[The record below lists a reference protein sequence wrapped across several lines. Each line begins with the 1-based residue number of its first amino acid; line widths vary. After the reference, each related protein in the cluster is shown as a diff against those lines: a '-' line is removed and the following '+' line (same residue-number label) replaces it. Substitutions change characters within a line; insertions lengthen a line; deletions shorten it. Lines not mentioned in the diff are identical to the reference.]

1 MTPASTE
8 ESLPSK
14 TPAETISRW
23 EMLRILTKARE
34 RNSHS
39 GEEPTADKLPAF
51 DVLDLNGPVDA
62 STIEKLNVALHALAQ
77 EQQIQQES
85 AMIEPQKQAD
95 APSKLRSLMLPLAVA
110 QAEHND
116 AVDLASG
123 NLDPDML
130 FVEPSALKRS
140 ASAPSGR
147 RGRVRSGHGIAPTS
161 KPGKSETPDRES
173 ETSNAAARR
182 DSRNLISGRNHVKTD
197 SSVNPPTH
205 QGPQSTVLRTARE
218 HGDSRTKAETGQSQ
232 GPSATERTSPSCS
245 TGARNFAPEGM
256 GGDEREGQHERAI
269 ESPSQRSLPRGGN
282 KAFDSIQNP
291 TQRPIEGIRQA
302 RMTSAPRQ
310 PASENSSQGAGT
322 DGLPRAVRRQE
333 HDPWGKR
340 LSGGKS
346 QDRPVRDPHEKE
358 KTDRVPPLQGSR
370 TPATHGTQ
378 SLAGHAARDT
388 SGRLPSAS
396 DPKSAHS
403 GVGKGQLGG
412 HHELLPKP
420 LLRQAGSKPAERPAV
435 VGSQES
441 AAKGLAP
448 GEPESKRDQHRA
460 TATPI
465 LSAPMVSRTNTRLDG
480 SSGPQL
486 RHPQTVV
493 PSQATTITGRRPLLA
508 RPAAPLPSNSAKR
521 PTVPRVNPQKDLPD
535 VHEDP
540 SRPSP
545 QQRAAP
551 SDPRSVQHSL
561 RPSPPAAGK
570 VVRGLTARPN
580 EGKQQDADLVQP
592 RSNIATASSFGDPQ
606 RAGPIAGNPPLARE
620 TRQSE
625 IRTAANTPPAAPESR
640 RRMPQANSVTE
651 NDPSAAPSPNTQTTQ
666 SPPQNPKDSN
676 TPPEPGRID
685 PRKEQEDDNIEGSLP
700 STSLELVDGDFTAD
714 EMFEL
719 FLEGRFPRDLS
730 SQVNSISILQLMMRG
745 ALYSAQG
752 WLGKETRKA
761 SVAIAEGF
769 GLL

>member
-1 MTPASTE
+1 MMPASVE

-34 RNSHS
+34 RNSHPD
-39 GEEPTADKLPAF
+39 EEPTADKLPAL
-51 DVLDLNGPVDA
+51 DGLDLNGPVDA
-62 STIEKLNVALHALAQ
+62 STIGKLNVALHALAQ
-77 EQQIQQES
+77 EQQVQQES
-85 AMIEPQKQAD
+85 AITEPQKQAD

-110 QAEHND
+110 QAEQND

-123 NLDPDML
+123 YLDPDML

-147 RGRVRSGHGIAPTS
+147 RGRVRSGHGSAPTS
-161 KPGKSETPDRES
+161 KPGQSETPDRES
-173 ETSNAAARR
+173 ETTNAAARR
-182 DSRNLISGRNHVKTD
+182 NSRNLISGRDHVKTD
-197 SSVNPPTH
+197 FASNPLTQ
-205 QGPQSTVLRTARE
+205 QGPQSTVLRSVRE
-218 HGDSRTKAETGQSQ
+218 HGHNPTKSETGQFQ
-232 GPSATERTSPSCS
+232 GPSATQRTSPSCS

-256 GGDEREGQHERAI
+256 GGDERQGQHERAI
-269 ESPSQRSLPRGGN
+269 ESLSQRSLPREGN

-310 PASENSSQGAGT
+310 PPSENSSQGAGT
-322 DGLPRAVRRQE
+322 DRLPGAVRRQQ
-333 HDPWGKR
+333 HDPFEKR

-346 QDRPVRDPHEKE
+346 QDRPVGDPHEKE
-358 KTDRVPPLQGSR
+358 ETDQVPPLQGSR
-370 TPATHGTQ
+370 TAATHGIQ
-378 SLAGHAARDT
+378 NLAGHAARGT
-388 SGRLPSAS
+388 SDGLPSAS
-396 DPKSAHS
+396 DPMSALS

-412 HHELLPKP
+412 HQEP

-435 VGSQES
+435 VGSQVS
-441 AAKGLAP
+441 AAKGPAP

-465 LSAPMVSRTNTRLDG
+465 LSAPAVSRTNTRLDG
-480 SSGPQL
+480 SSGSQL
-486 RHPQTVV
+486 RHPQIVF
-493 PSQATTITGRRPLLA
+493 PSQATTIAGRRPSLA
-508 RPAAPLPSNSAKR
+508 RPAAPLPSNSTQR
-521 PTVPRVNPQKDLPD
+521 PTVPRVNLRKDLPD
-535 VHEDP
+535 VHENP

-570 VVRGLTARPN
+570 AVRGLTARPN
-580 EGKQQDADLVQP
+580 EGKRQDADLVQP
-592 RSNIATASSFGDPQ
+592 RSNIATASPFGDPQ
-606 RAGPIAGNPPLARE
+606 RAGPTAGNPPLARE

-625 IRTAANTPPAAPESR
+625 IRTAADTHPPARKSR

-651 NDPSAAPSPNTQTTQ
+651 NNPPAAPSPNIQTTQ

-700 STSLELVDGDFTAD
+700 STSLELVDGDFIAD

-719 FLEGRFPRDLS
+719 FLEGKFPRDLS

>member
-51 DVLDLNGPVDA
+51 DGLDLNGPVDA

-465 LSAPMVSRTNTRLDG
+465 LSAPT
-480 SSGPQL
+480 
-486 RHPQTVV
+486 
-493 PSQATTITGRRPLLA
+493 
-508 RPAAPLPSNSAKR
+508 
-521 PTVPRVNPQKDLPD
+521 
-535 VHEDP
+535 
-540 SRPSP
+540 
-545 QQRAAP
+545 
-551 SDPRSVQHSL
+551 HSL

-651 NDPSAAPSPNTQTTQ
+651 NNPSAAPSPNTQTTQ

-730 SQVNSISILQLMMRG
+730 SQVNSISILQVMMRG